1 MSVMNIYEI
10 FSDFV
15 CFLPLKAFLLAP
27 YTEAHRETRMTFRVN
42 NCLEEKSMSQQ
53 NEENLE
59 TTTVDVEEQAGATEG
74 QTEESSA
81 QDSLVA
87 ELTVAQEEIATLK
100 DQMLRVQ
107 AEAQNV
113 RRRAEMDVEKAHK
126 FGQEKLSLE
135 LLAVLD
141 NLERALAATPEDEA
155 TKALRDGVLLTQQGF
170 ISTLTKF
177 NVVAIDPQGE
187 AFNPEQ
193 HQAMA
198 MQENADFPQNTVMAV
213 MQKGYSLNGRLLR
226 PAMVMVSK
234 GAPSAGENA

>member
-1 MSVMNIYEI
+1 
-10 FSDFV
+10 
-15 CFLPLKAFLLAP
+15 
-27 YTEAHRETRMTFRVN
+27 
-42 NCLEEKSMSQQ
+42 MSQQ
-53 NEENLE
+53 NDENLE
-59 TTTVDVEEQAGATEG
+59 TTTVDVEEQVEAA
-74 QTEESSA
+74 EEQAAEASVEEA
-81 QDSLVA
+81 LQAELVA
-87 ELTVAQEEIATLK
+87 AQEEVAQLK

-107 AEAQNV
+107 ADAQNV
-113 RRRAEMDVEKAHK
+113 RRRAEQDVEKAHK

-135 LLAVLD
+135 LLTVLD

-187 AFNPEQ
+187 AFNPEL

-198 MQENADFPQNTVMAV
+198 MQENADFPPNTVMAV
-213 MQKGYSLNGRLLR
+213 MQKGYTLNGRLLR

-234 GAPSAGENA
+234 GAPSIDENA